1 MQQQMMQQQQKQV
14 ATTIAGLMEQIN
26 QQFMPP
32 PQPEDPL
39 VALRRKELDIKAG
52 DLQRKQQEFG
62 ERQEIDIMK
71 MDQDEDLTRERI
83 DSSEDIATM
92 RNETAQDRLEQ
103 QERFKAADLRK
114 ETT

>member
-1 MQQQMMQQQQKQV
+1 
-14 ATTIAGLMEQIN
+14 
-26 QQFMPP
+26 MPP

-39 VALRRKELDIKAG
+39 VALRRQELDIKAG

-71 MDQDEDLTRERI
+71 MNQDEDLTRERI

>member
-1 MQQQMMQQQQKQV
+1 MSLALAAALSQSIV
-14 ATTIAGLMEQIN
+14 PHVDL
-26 QQFMPP
+26 PP
-32 PQPEDPL
+32 PQEDPL
-39 VALRRKELDIKAG
+39 VELRRQELDIKAG